1 MSKRRRFIL
10 KLTSYIA
17 VFVGSA
23 VLMAVFVR
31 TLISSPN
38 EESESLSLSRGPS
51 SVLYDEEGEA
61 VFWDESL
68 DEVERKG
75 KNDPSFRG
83 LALSGSRP
91 KGIFSHAGPLT
102 PSEAERM
109 TGLPA
114 KRARR
119 VLFQFNNFRNAVT
132 KMTNAGQRFVEL
144 PLFNDVVLRVRLERP
159 SSYSVNTGVYWGQ
172 VENDENSRVRLF
184 VEGSSMNATIETKG
198 RVYKILAADGFGPE
212 HVVLEER

>member
-10 KLTSYIA
+10 KLTSYISI
-17 VFVGSA
+17 FVGIA
-23 VLMAVFVR
+23 VLAAVLF
-31 TLISSPN
+31 N
-38 EESESLSLSRGPS
+38 SLTTDTNQETDSLTGERAPS
-51 SVLYDEEGEA
+51 SVIYDEDGEP
-61 VFWDESL
+61 VFWDQSL
-68 DEVERKG
+68 EEIEQAG
-75 KNDPSFRG
+75 TNDRRFG
-83 LALSGSRP
+83 
-91 KGIFSHAGPLT
+91 GISLHRSKSKDILKHLGPL
-102 PSEAERM
+102 SIAEAENK

-119 VLFQFNNFRNAVT
+119 VLFHYGNFKDAVT
-132 KMTNAGQRFVEL
+132 RMNHSQQRFVL
-144 PLFNDVVLRVRLERP
+144 FPLFNDTILRIRLERP

-184 VEGSSMNATIETKG
+184 VEGSSINATIETKG